1 MTAFLIYVSLLCR
14 YLRLNKTLWFSV
26 CVVIFSQNTLG
37 NSTESAD
44 SIAPSSVSLS
54 LYQADISDLVGWA
67 SAITDKSI
75 VLHPSVSGQVTVI
88 AGEPMPR
95 EDAYQLF
102 LTVLELHGFTVVEG
116 SNALTVIPAQLGREQ
131 SI

>member
-1 MTAFLIYVSLLCR
+1 MGSNSCVFTLQIFEAQQNALAQCMRSYLC
-14 YLRLNKTLWFSV
+14 
-26 CVVIFSQNTLG
+26 QNTLG

-102 LTVLELHGFTVVEG
+102 LTVLELHGFTVVE
-116 SNALTVIPAQLGREQ
+116 SANALTVIPAQLGREQ